1 MGSLIIY
8 CLFAHSFHHK
18 DFSFFQSS
26 TVILI
31 CSVLILILNCPL
43 FQDVTNVVKMGTWPG
58 TVPVAAEPDVVE
70 VQAVAL
76 EVALAAVR
84 DMEREEVGMHC
95 CCSVCLSSINQLFQY
110 QGRLEVAVFNFSPNI
125 FGCTAR

>member
-1 MGSLIIY
+1 
-8 CLFAHSFHHK
+8 
-18 DFSFFQSS
+18 
-26 TVILI
+26 
-31 CSVLILILNCPL
+31 LNGPL

-84 DMEREEVGMHC
+84 DMEREEVGIFH
-95 CCSVCLSSINQLFQY
+95 Y
-110 QGRLEVAVFNFSPNI
+110 QGRLEVAVLNFSPNI
-125 FGCTAR
+125 FGCTAP